1 MFIPSIILFL
11 IVCFFNVCVPL
22 DTCWDWWA
30 LVLLLICVDQCCGSF
45 ILLWSTLVSVGNV
58 IEKFVSADDC
68 AIFIFILFFWW
79 HCIQIDLLAIRFR
92 FCGHFELFSFEFQI
106 LICLQSLFF
115 FFSNK
120 FCLSVNC
127 GFVSLSPSI
136 KQVELWIYILIQL
149 RRYLNHRLDQ
159 IDAPFIG
166 VIGLAEITFQNFEVL
181 LRVIVMSEW
190 WLSYMTLSLLEV
202 GS

>member
-1 MFIPSIILFL
+1 M
-11 IVCFFNVCVPL
+11 PL

-68 AIFIFILFFWW
+68 AIFIFILFYWW

-127 GFVSLSPSI
+127 GFVSLSPSNKLNYESI
-136 KQVELWIYILIQL
+136 YSHPVE
-149 RRYLNHRLDQ
+149 
-159 IDAPFIG
+159 
-166 VIGLAEITFQNFEVL
+166 
-181 LRVIVMSEW
+181 
-190 WLSYMTLSLLEV
+190 TLSQP
-202 GS
+202 